1 MHRAGSPVSAAH
13 IKSVNLHW
21 EHGGVLTGLQES
33 SLKYHCPILGA
44 LYAFEKTEHFGG
56 SSEAKVIK

>member
-1 MHRAGSPVSAAH
+1 MHRAGSPDSAAH

-21 EHGGVLTGLQES
+21 EQGCVHTGLQES
-33 SLKYHCPILGA
+33 SLKYHSPILGA
-44 LYAFEKTEHFGG
+44 LCAFEKTEHFGG